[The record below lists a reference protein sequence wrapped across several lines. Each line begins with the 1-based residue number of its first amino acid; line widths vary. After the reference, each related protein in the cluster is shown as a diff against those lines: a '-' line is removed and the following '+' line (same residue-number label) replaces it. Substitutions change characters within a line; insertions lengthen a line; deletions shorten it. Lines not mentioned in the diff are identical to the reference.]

1 MKDSKNAFNILVSI
15 EKHIE
20 GLKPLVPKQAIV
32 CIGEY
37 PIKTLLRE
45 PTVSR
50 DGTLPIFIEKSSDDI
65 YKWIPKGYNPHLV
78 VGFEDAD
85 IDTHF
90 WYHVLPTIIR
100 DKSVIDSLKKR
111 STEKLRGAIVF
122 ASAWD
127 GVGSAALPSLI
138 SKFDRQNIDSLSIAV
153 LPSQIQPADAHF
165 NAYATLQLCLATEG
179 STVVLLGRDQLET
192 FEGVDKSGVQIKGNS
207 IVNYMLNIFLAKES
221 LVQEISELSRT
232 FNVKLF
238 SAIAFTAASYRV
250 YGSIE
255 NMLNTALLKP
265 LSTFD
270 LSSSKLLYVLL
281 RMPANLKDKIPRAKI
296 ELAITDWFK
305 EKTSPQS
312 IHISEPIYTED
323 MSDRIDAVL
332 FIGGFDTSKMFK
344 EYETKVASI
353 KRAAVERGLMTE
365 DWRLPF
371 EVEEEPNVIEAPAT
385 PEPTKTEELLIP
397 DQAKPEELPIPEQ
410 PQTPEPTQ
418 PILTEPPQ
426 TVTVEMPQPVEVAL
440 TPAPEPVVALE
451 EVVAVSTEAPLE
463 VPSLTVEAPEP
474 VETPKPTKPKRAPRT
489 KKAKPKPEEKQAAQ
503 TEKPK
508 RTRRNKTQKVE

>member
-20 GLKPLVPKQAIV
+20 QLKPLVPKQAIV
-32 CIGEY
+32 CIDEY
-37 PIKTLLRE
+37 PIKALLRE

-50 DGTLPIFIEKSSDDI
+50 EGTLPIFIEKSTDDI
-65 YKWIPKGYNPHLV
+65 YKWIPKGYDPHLV
-78 VGFEDAD
+78 LGFENAD

-111 STEKLRGAIVF
+111 SAERLRGAIVF
-122 ASAWD
+122 ASVWD

-138 SKFDRQNIDSLSIAV
+138 SKFNRQSIDSLSIAV
-153 LPSQIQPADAHF
+153 LPSKIQPTDAHF
-165 NAYATLQLCLATEG
+165 NAYATLQMCLATEG

-207 IVNYMLNIFLAKES
+207 IVNYMLNMFLAKES

-238 SAIAFTAASYRV
+238 SAIAVTAASYRV

-255 NMLNTALLKP
+255 NMLDTALLKP

-270 LSSSKLLYVLL
+270 LSSSTLLYVLL

-296 ELAITDWFK
+296 ELAITEWFK

-323 MSDRIDAVL
+323 MSDRIDVVL
-332 FIGGFDTSKMFK
+332 FVRGFDTAKMF
-344 EYETKVASI
+344 EDLETKVALL
-353 KRAAVERGLMTE
+353 KRTAVERGLMTE
-365 DWRLPF
+365 DWQLPF
-371 EVEEEPNVIEAPAT
+371 KVEEEPDIIEEPAVQ
-385 PEPTKTEELLIP
+385 EPI
-397 DQAKPEELPIPEQ
+397 KPEELLVPEQ
-410 PQTPEPTQ
+410 LQTPEPVEPT
-418 PILTEPPQ
+418 PTEPSQ
-426 TVTVEMPQPVEVAL
+426 TVTAEMSQPVEV
-440 TPAPEPVVALE
+440 PPSPRPEPTPVVESATTT
-451 EVVAVSTEAPLE
+451 STENPIEIAN
-463 VPSLTVEAPEP
+463 VEAQPATLEAHKPEQS
-474 VETPKPTKPKRAPRT
+474 EKPKKPKRSPRS
-489 KKAKPKPEEKQAAQ
+489 KKVETKPEETQPVQAEKQ
-503 TEKPK
+503 K
-508 RTRRNKTQKVE
+508 RRRKTKTQKVE